1 MKILEQAVQSVRNGA
16 NRNQKARGDIA
27 KQLERLSQD
36 CAAATTVWKDFL
48 ARPAN
53 TGDQWSIVAWI
64 GPARA
69 KQLFDI
75 NLVARER
82 LRVIADLAGGD
93 AARLLTYEEDPIELA
108 YRQLNPGESGID
120 AANLAVTRL
129 SERIQLFDRLRAEL
143 GQATA
148 KSVARAPGKRTKTS
162 KVPKARATTRK
173 PKTATKAKT
182 GPKSK
187 KKKAPAKK

>member
-1 MKILEQAVQSVRNGA
+1 MKILEQAVQSARSSSG
-16 NRNQKARGDIA
+16 RNQKARGDIA
-27 KQLERLSQD
+27 KQLEHLSQD
-36 CAAATTVWKDFL
+36 CATATAVWKDFL
-48 ARPAN
+48 AKPAS

-82 LRVIADLAGGD
+82 MRVIADLAGGE
-93 AARLLTYEEDPIELA
+93 AARLLGYEEDPIELA
-108 YRQLNPGESGID
+108 YRQLNPGESGVD
-120 AANLAVTRL
+120 AANLAVTKL
-129 SERIQLFDRLRAEL
+129 SVRIQLFDRLRAAL

-148 KSVARAPGKRTKTS
+148 KAIAPAPRKRAKSRKA
-162 KVPKARATTRK
+162 PKARATTRK
-173 PKTATKAKT
+173 PKTAKKAKT
-182 GPKSK
+182 MPKSR